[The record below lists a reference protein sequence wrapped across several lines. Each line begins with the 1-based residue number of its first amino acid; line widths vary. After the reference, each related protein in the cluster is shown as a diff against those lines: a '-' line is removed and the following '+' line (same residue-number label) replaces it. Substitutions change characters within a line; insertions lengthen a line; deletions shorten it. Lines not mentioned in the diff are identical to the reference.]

1 MNQIL
6 VTFFSKKLDTFKH
19 IKYFQTYEIFLGN
32 ACKIFSSP
40 DGGEEQDVEDD
51 EGGAGRQ
58 VDHHHAEPDTSTCH
72 DIFSWKY
79 ISTFSTSRVECQQA
93 FPVCINFEDHILTQ
107 HEYSVFLEAVCPLE
121 NYLDA
126 TKLSAG

>member
-1 MNQIL
+1 M
-6 VTFFSKKLDTFKH
+6 
-19 IKYFQTYEIFLGN
+19 YEIFLGN

-72 DIFSWKY
+72 DIFSCKY
-79 ISTFSTSRVECQQA
+79 LHFLHLELSVTKHSRYASTLKIIF
-93 FPVCINFEDHILTQ
+93 
-107 HEYSVFLEAVCPLE
+107 
-121 NYLDA
+121 
-126 TKLSAG
+126 